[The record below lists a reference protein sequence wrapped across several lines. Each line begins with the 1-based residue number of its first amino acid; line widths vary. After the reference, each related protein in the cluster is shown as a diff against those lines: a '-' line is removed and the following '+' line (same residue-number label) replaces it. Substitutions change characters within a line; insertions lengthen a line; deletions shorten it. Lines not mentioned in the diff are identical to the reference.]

1 MMLGL
6 RPRAK
11 FEIKSEPEEVEV
23 RTELY
28 LTKMRDGTIRLVAQ
42 SQGSPRHRTSILDIT
57 PNGEIE
63 LHGEDTGC
71 KERLGFR
78 THCRGAVRVS
88 NGRWTTR

>member
-1 MMLGL
+1 MLGL
-6 RPRAK
+6 RPKVK

-23 RTELY
+23 ATELY
-28 LTKMRDGTIRLVAQ
+28 LTKMPDGAIRLVAQ
-42 SQGSPRHRTSILDIT
+42 AQGNPRLRTSILEIT
-57 PNGEIE
+57 PSGEIE
-63 LHGEDTGC
+63 LHSASTGC